1 MFLLEA
7 LVSCVASPFASVA
20 RLGPDQHPRSR
31 NASPASPAHGTG
43 LSLPR
48 RLGFMANRRHV
59 RNDTDTLV
67 WPLCLASV
75 VTATG
80 SLPLHFPWPESNV
93 ECAQQRVPCWRILIR
108 VGRVCL
114 GTLGHPFSSDGC
126 SFIATFPWKQTVALW
141 YLKSLDTENQR
152 KVKCLTQGH
161 KAWVENRP
169 FLRKTYTHTH
179 HFQIF
184 LSCLLIYKVVLI

>member
-1 MFLLEA
+1 
-7 LVSCVASPFASVA
+7 
-20 RLGPDQHPRSR
+20 
-31 NASPASPAHGTG
+31 
-43 LSLPR
+43 
-48 RLGFMANRRHV
+48 MANRRHV

-67 WPLCLASV
+67 WPPCLASV

-80 SLPLHFPWPESNV
+80 SLPLHFPWPKSNV

-126 SFIATFPWKQTVALW
+126 SLKATFPWKQTVALW
-141 YLKSLDTENQR
+141 YLKSLDSENQR

-161 KAWVENRP
+161 RAWVEKLP
-169 FLRKTYTHTH
+169 CLRKTHTHTH
-179 HFQIF
+179 TPFSNISVLLADLQGGSNLIF
-184 LSCLLIYKVVLI
+184 RLHSRQGSRLSGQVGIISLGGNWKRNYH